1 MSKGCKFYLGAM
13 LLFLAGA
20 FVLPCS
26 AQYISGYA
34 ELTDSEATKAF
45 RTHVSYLASAAL
57 EGRKAGSEGE
67 KAAAV
72 YVRDVFK
79 EYGVELLSGTD
90 GDLFGIASEN
100 GDTLRSRN
108 VAGFVQGCDK
118 TLNDRY
124 IVVGARLDNL
134 GTHTVDVDGS
144 PVTRTYYGANGN
156 ASGLA
161 MLLEVAKMVKTNSVM
176 FRRSVIFIAFGS
188 SSQSFAGAWYFL
200 NRSFGDAANID
211 AMINLDMV
219 GTGSN
224 GFYAYTSSNP
234 DMNMILSQV
243 AEELQPVIPT
253 LTSEEPWPS
262 DHRAFYSREIPSV
275 LFTTGKYPEHNTVK
289 DTESI
294 IEYDYMDRET
304 EYVYNFVRYIS
315 NLDNPP
321 LFRQNSIKSKVGDKL
336 YDFTDCDRRP
346 SFMGSADPKSFLFK
360 WVYQYL
366 KYPKAAVA
374 NGIQGRVIVGFT
386 VNKDGSVSDVQ
397 IVRSA
402 DQLLDDEAL
411 RIVKASPKWKP
422 GTLKGEKVNVSMTV
436 AIDFKLTKQGKFGIK
451 K

>member
-67 KAAAV
+67 KAAAD

-118 TLNDRY
+118 ALNDRY

-161 MLLEVAKMVKTNSVM
+161 MLLELAKMVKTNSVM

-262 DHRAFYSREIPSV
+262 DHRAFYSKEIPSV

-321 LFRQNSIKSKVGDKL
+321 LFRQNSIKSKVGDNL

-422 GTLKGEKVNVSMTV
+422 GQLKGEKVNVSMTV